1 MNLPPRAAALYNVW
15 WSFVSFAASAVD
27 ALGNFKYTLTDA
39 SSAAADIAKTVAG
52 AYAGYNPIGLSQLF
66 SAARNIAK
74 AGAALGAADAEAQID
89 ESMVAEA
96 PWARPLADQLAM
108 PSWQARTEVQYINE
122 AGVQVTEYFT
132 VGIEQTLPSSVG
144 DLQSQIEGS
153 LDTMLTAAPNEGTP
167 RRGQLVAVNSITL
180 LSV

>member
-1 MNLPPRAAALYNVW
+1 VNLPPRAAALYNVW
-15 WSFVSFAASAVD
+15 WSFVSYAASAVD
-27 ALGNFKYTLTDA
+27 AAGKFLYTLTDA
-39 SSAAADIAKTVAG
+39 SSAASDIAKTIGG
-52 AYAGYNPIGLSQLF
+52 AYAAYNPIGISQLF
-66 SAARNIAK
+66 SAARTIAR
-74 AGAALGAADAEAQID
+74 AGAALGSADASAQID
-89 ESMVAEA
+89 EKMVAPA

-108 PSWQARTEVQYINE
+108 PSWQARTQVQYINE

>member
-1 MNLPPRAAALYNVW
+1 VW
-15 WSFVSFAASAVD
+15 WSFVSYAASAVD
-27 ALGNFKYTLTDA
+27 AAGKFLYTLTDA
-39 SSAAADIAKTVAG
+39 SSAASDIAKTIGG
-52 AYAGYNPIGLSQLF
+52 AYAAYNPIGISQLF
-66 SAARNIAK
+66 SAARTIAR
-74 AGAALGAADAEAQID
+74 AGANLGAADAEAQID
-89 ESMVAEA
+89 DTMVAPA

-108 PSWQARTEVQYINE
+108 PAWQARTQVQYINE